1 MYHVPPDRSSNRHP
15 FQVIDLQFKVVGTSP
30 AVPEMDIELFPNLR
44 IRNGTDGLESLAAGY
59 QTVSVCSCTE
69 HKQPANY
76 HWPNDIS
83 GNVDFGTV
91 DEAIRLSEAIARR
104 LGRSWL

>member
-1 MYHVPPDRSSNRHP
+1 MYSTNLEALALVDG
-15 FQVIDLQFKVVGTSP
+15 L
-30 AVPEMDIELFPNLR
+30 AAEMDIELFPNLR

-59 QTVSVCSCTE
+59 QTVSICSCTE
-69 HKQPANY
+69 HKQPAQY

-83 GNVDFGTV
+83 ANVDFGTV

-104 LGRSWL
+104 LGSDWL